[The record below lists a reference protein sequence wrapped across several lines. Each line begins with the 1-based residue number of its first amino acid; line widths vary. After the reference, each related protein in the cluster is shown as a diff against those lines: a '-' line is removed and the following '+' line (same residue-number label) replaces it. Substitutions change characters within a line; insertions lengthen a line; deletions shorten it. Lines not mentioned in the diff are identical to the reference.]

1 MATVDKN
8 GKVVGKKS
16 GTANVTVKSANGK
29 TAACKVTVKPAPT
42 SVKTNPTSL
51 KLGAGEKYTIS
62 ESTSSGS
69 YANAANLR
77 WTSSDTGVATVA
89 KAAGTNKAVITAK
102 KAGTTNITIKTYNG
116 KSYTC
121 KLTVYPAPASVKL
134 SASNITL
141 SRGKSYTISETTNS
155 GTYANA
161 ANLKWSSSNNTFAT
175 VTKAGGNKATI
186 KGINKGTAYIKIT
199 LFNGK
204 TAQCKVTVK

>member
-1 MATVDKN
+1 M
-8 GKVVGKKS
+8 
-16 GTANVTVKSANGK
+16 
-29 TAACKVTVKPAPT
+29 
-42 SVKTNPTSL
+42 
-51 KLGAGEKYTIS
+51 
-62 ESTSSGS
+62 
-69 YANAANLR
+69 
-77 WTSSDTGVATVA
+77 
-89 KAAGTNKAVITAK
+89 
-102 KAGTTNITIKTYNG
+102 
-116 KSYTC
+116 
-121 KLTVYPAPASVKL
+121 
-134 SASNITL
+134 L